1 MTEFHLIP
9 KPLELKP
16 IAGEFPF
23 SSASYLAAQD
33 EAAPIAEMWAESIS
47 KAAGFR
53 LEVLPDPNRGNGAI
67 QFLLDPALAS
77 LGKEGY
83 RLVVTPETITI
94 SASEPA
100 GLFYGGQ
107 TLKQLMPETVFGATR
122 INPKQFGIPCVEIED
137 QPRFSWRGA
146 MLDTCRHF
154 LPKHFVMKYIDLL
167 AMHKMNSF
175 HWHLTEDQGWRI
187 QIRKYPRLTGIG
199 AWRKETVVGA
209 IDENTTDFTFD
220 GIPHGGFYSQEDIRE
235 VVAYAHQRF
244 INIVPEIEMPGHSQ
258 AAIAAYPEL
267 GNTTQKLETWPLW
280 GVNKHIFNVREST
293 FKFLEDV
300 LVEVM
305 ELFPN
310 PFIHIGGDEVP
321 KEEWENNPE
330 AQERIRELGLKNEE
344 ELQSYFT
351 RRISE
356 FLAVRG
362 RRLVGWDEILEGGLA
377 PGATV
382 MSWRGEQGGILAAN
396 AGHDVVMAPLEF
408 TYFNFT
414 QKAGSPRDITRFGI
428 EIPLR
433 KVYEY
438 DPLPPDL
445 DTQKSHHV
453 LGAQAQLW
461 TEYIPDEEWAEFQAF
476 PRLCAFAEVVWSSGE
491 GRDFDDFKRRLGVH
505 LHRLDAMLV
514 KYNPLLE

>member
-1 MTEFHLIP
+1 MPEFHLIP
-9 KPLELKP
+9 KPVELKP
-16 IAGEFPF
+16 TRGEFFF
-23 SSASYLAAQD
+23 STACYLAAQG
-33 EAAPIAEMWAESIS
+33 EATPVAKAWAESIS
-47 KAAGFR
+47 KGVGFH
-53 LEVLPDPNRGNGAI
+53 LEARPDLTRGSGAI
-67 QFLLDPALAS
+67 HFLLDPHLAL
-77 LGKEGY
+77 LGREGY
-83 RLVVTPETITI
+83 RLVVTPTKITI
-94 SASEPA
+94 SAYAPA
-100 GLFYGGQ
+100 GLFYGGV
-107 TLKQLMPETVFGATR
+107 TLKQLMPEGAYGATR
-122 INPKQFGIPCVEIED
+122 IDQDQFGIPCLEIED
-137 QPRFSWRGA
+137 QPRFQWRGA

-154 LPKHFVMKYIDLL
+154 LPKQFVMKYIDLM

-187 QIRKYPRLTGIG
+187 EIKKYPRLTGIG

-209 IDENTTDFTFD
+209 IDEDTTNFDFD

-267 GNTTQKLETWPLW
+267 GNTTEKLEVWPLW
-280 GVNKHIFNVREST
+280 GVNEHILNVREST
-293 FKFLEDV
+293 FQFLEDV
-300 LVEVM
+300 LEEVM
-305 ELFPN
+305 ELFPGS
-310 PFIHIGGDEVP
+310 FIHTGGDEVP
-321 KEEWENNPE
+321 KEEWENSPE
-330 AQERIRELGLKNEE
+330 AQKRIQALGLRTEE

-356 FLAVRG
+356 FLAARG

-414 QKAGSPRDITRFGI
+414 QKTGGARDITRFGI
-428 EIPLR
+428 EIPLQ
-433 KVYEY
+433 KVFEY
-438 DPLPPDL
+438 DPLPPGL
-445 DTQKSHHV
+445 DPQKSHHV

-461 TEYIPDEEWAEFQAF
+461 TEYIPNEEWAEYQAF
-476 PRLCAFAEVVWSSGE
+476 PRLCALAEVVWSSIK
-491 GRDFDDFKRRLGVH
+491 GRDFEDFKRRLGIH
-505 LHRLDAMLV
+505 LHRLDAMQV